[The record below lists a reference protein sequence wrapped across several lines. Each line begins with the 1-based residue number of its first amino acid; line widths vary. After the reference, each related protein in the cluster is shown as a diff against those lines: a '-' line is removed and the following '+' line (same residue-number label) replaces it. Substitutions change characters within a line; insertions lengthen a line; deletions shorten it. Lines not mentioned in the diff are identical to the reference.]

1 MRLLFVPT
9 IKPSAQN
16 DFLEVSILHGLRSL
30 LGKDCVDYPRKK
42 IMYHDFSEIPKD
54 QLHGQGFT
62 LLTEPIQDMSEEERA
77 LKNFDAVLYGCGHMY
92 GEGKVKEFSQL
103 AKGNVWVL
111 DGHDLYGDA
120 PRKIRF
126 NDEEIIGV
134 QFRKSFKRELVEK
147 VPDVYPTG
155 FGIPKHRI
163 RPIDITKKDQL
174 YQKTAPDN
182 SLFKRA
188 EDIGGGSAHHKFTV
202 EEDYYNDL
210 SRSWFGL
217 TCKKG
222 GWDCMRHYEIMAA
235 GSVLLFRDYNLKPA
249 ACSPQIIPCLSYSTK
264 EELHKIMNRLV
275 VDNKPT
281 EEYWFYLYKQREWL
295 NNVGTTEA
303 RAREIIKVIE
313 NNL

>member
-9 IKPSAQN
+9 LNINAQN
-16 DFLEVSILHGLRSL
+16 DFLEVSILNGLRSL

-42 IMYHDFSEIPKD
+42 IMYHDFSDISKD
-54 QLHGQGFT
+54 ELHGRGFT
-62 LLTEPIQDMSEEERA
+62 LLTEPIEDMSEEERA
-77 LKNFDAVLYGCGHMY
+77 LKDFDAVLYGCGHMY
-92 GEGKVKEFSQL
+92 GEGRVKEFSKL
-103 AKGNVWVL
+103 ANGNTWVL
-111 DGHDLYGDA
+111 DGHDLFGDA
-120 PRKIRF
+120 PRKIKF
-126 NDEEIIGV
+126 NGEDVIGV

-163 RPIDITKKDQL
+163 RPINLTKKDQL

-182 SLFKRA
+182 SLFNKV
-188 EDIGGGSAHHKFTV
+188 EDIGGGFSHHKFTE

-217 TCKKG
+217 TCQKG

-249 ACSPQIIPCLSYSTK
+249 ACSPQVIPCLSYSTK
-264 EELHKIMNRLV
+264 EELDELMNRLV
-275 VDNKPT
+275 VNNKPT
-281 EEYWFYLYKQREWL
+281 EEYNFYLNKQREWL

-303 RAREIIKVIE
+303 RAKEIIKIIE
-313 NNL
+313 KNL